1 MTADL
6 WTWLAQ
12 QAPVIVVMGI
22 VIYWLAGRLVKSE
35 DQKDTLSRDVVKLTT
50 LFEERVDKGSER
62 ESQIIQLLN
71 EIKTIVS
78 QKK

>member
-6 WTWLAQ
+6 WTWLAN

-22 VIYWLAGRLVKSE
+22 VIYWLANRLVRSE
-35 DQKDTLSRDVVKLTT
+35 DQKDLLSKDVVKLST
-50 LFEERVDKGSER
+50 LWEDKVDKGSER
-62 ESQIIQLLN
+62 ENQIIQLLN
-71 EIKTIVS
+71 EIKSIVL